1 VGVWRGAVTGAVAVR
16 IGELARVTGASPRAL
31 RHYEE
36 AGLIDSRRAANGY
49 RVYDEGTVTR
59 VRNIRH
65 LLAGGLTLDDVH
77 VFLPCL
83 DGDITAGPMSAKGLQ
98 VALGRLA
105 VIDERIAA
113 QVAVRERLAAA
124 LREAGSLD

>member
-1 VGVWRGAVTGAVAVR
+1 MR

-36 AGLIDSRRAANGY
+36 AGLIDARRAANGY
-49 RVYDEGTVTR
+49 RLYDEGTVTR

-65 LLAGGLTLDDVH
+65 LLVGGLTVDDVRA
-77 VFLPCL
+77 FLPCL
-83 DGDITAGPMSAKGLQ
+83 DGDITAGTVSAKALQ
-98 VALGRLA
+98 VALKRLA

-113 QVAVRERLAAA
+113 QMAVRERLAAA
-124 LREAGSLD
+124 LREAGAAGLGQG